1 MNDTPLNT
9 DPVAPANAVP
19 DRLVP
24 ERSVLVIVDIQEKF
38 RDLIHGMPQIIE
50 RTTAMIKYCQIMD
63 IPIIV
68 TEHYTRGLGVT
79 ISELRPLFR
88 TLDPVE
94 KIHFS
99 CCGNDDFNRRLKALN
114 RDQIILCGIETH
126 VCIYQTAMDL
136 LRDNKQVAVA
146 VDAVSSCS
154 AGNRDIGLK
163 RMSEAGV
170 QSMGIQMLM
179 FELLHKAGTRQFK
192 DVATLLK

>member
-1 MNDTPLNT
+1 MNSTN
-9 DPVAPANAVP
+9 VPANNAP

-24 ERSVLVIVDIQEKF
+24 ERSVLVVIDIQEKF
-38 RDLIHGMPQIIE
+38 RDLIHGMPQVIE
-50 RTTAMIKYCQIMD
+50 RTTAMIKFCQQLD

-79 ISELRPLFR
+79 TPELRPLFR
-88 TLDPVE
+88 PFDPVE

-99 CCGNDDFNRRLKALN
+99 CCGNEEFSNRLEKLG

-136 LRDNKQVAVA
+136 LRQGKQVSVA

-170 QSMGIQMLM
+170 QSMGVQMLM
-179 FELLHKAGTRQFK
+179 FELLHRAGTAQFK
-192 DVATLLK
+192 EVAPLLK